1 MIISSFK
8 NKLLS
13 KQINF
18 VPIVVHTIVIII
30 IRENFIFLRLVRELP
45 SQGRKAERILRYP
58 SLLVIL
64 AKKVHKVFFYD
75 ASTKLIYFVEWI
87 RSIEI
92 IFDLAITVKYQ
103 VCIDVIEIHRSQVRV
118 LCSRRVRLDT
128 L

>member
-1 MIISSFK
+1 MISSFK

-18 VPIVVHTIVIII
+18 VSIVVQTIVIII
-30 IRENFIFLRLVRELP
+30 IRENFIFLRLVRELSP
-45 SQGRKAERILRYP
+45 QGRKPERILRYP

-75 ASTKLIYFVEWI
+75 ASTKLIYFLEWI

-92 IFDLAITVKYQ
+92 IFDLSITV
-103 VCIDVIEIHRSQVRV
+103 
-118 LCSRRVRLDT
+118 
-128 L
+128 